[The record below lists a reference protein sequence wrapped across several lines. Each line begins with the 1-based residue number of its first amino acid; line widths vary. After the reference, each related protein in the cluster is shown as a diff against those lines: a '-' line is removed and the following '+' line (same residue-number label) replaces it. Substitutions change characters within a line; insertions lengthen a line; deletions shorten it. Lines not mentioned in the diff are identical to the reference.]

1 MHEHSPTHQ
10 DELIPARAVEALST
24 DDLRLRCDPKSI
36 GFNST
41 ADIDPLPGVIGQ
53 ETAIEALRFGL
64 QIHAPGQNVFVRGL
78 TGTGRMTLI
87 SRLLEEIRLACPLAK
102 DRCYVHNF
110 DEPDRPR
117 LITLDRGRSPAF
129 RRAID
134 RLSGF
139 IRNDLSNALKS
150 DAQAERSASLEQ
162 KTQRQVEKL
171 VDPFEKSLREAG
183 YGLTSVQVG
192 AITQAAIFP
201 LIDGETVGPEE
212 WDQLRGSGKVTKAE
226 VERFRK
232 KRDELEPELRS
243 IAQEVG
249 RLRRELSESQ
259 RTLRAD
265 AARTI
270 LGELTA
276 VIARDF
282 SEPAV
287 GTFLNGVV
295 EDAATGH
302 GDQQDE
308 ESGPIDEY
316 LVNVVLSRSGD
327 DSCPMIVEDTPT
339 ARNLLGTI
347 EPQWM
352 PDGGART
359 DHTRIRAGSLLRA
372 DGGYLILD
380 ARDLLR
386 ESSGW
391 HALVKTLRTGRLEI
405 APHESTP
412 GGWGPS
418 LKPEAIP
425 LNIKVILLGNAET
438 YHFLDAE
445 DPDFPHLFKVLADF
459 DTSIPRDADGIT
471 KYGGVLA
478 RIVREEDHPH
488 FDRGAVAV
496 LVEHGARIA
505 GRRDR
510 LTTRFGRLVDIAHE
524 AAFIAGEGGKKRV
537 SGDNVRSAI
546 RRSKDR
552 AALPSRQF
560 QDLLEDGTIR
570 VMTTGSAVGQVNGL
584 AVSQLGPL
592 TFGFPTRITATI
604 GPGSAGVINV
614 EREAELSG
622 SIHTKGFYILG
633 GLLRHLLQT
642 DHPLAFH
649 ASIAFEQ
656 SYGGIDGDSASMA
669 EICCLLSAL
678 TGIPI
683 RQDLAITGA
692 IDQVG
697 NILAIGAANEKIE
710 GFFDTCKRIGLTGS
724 QGVVIPKAN
733 APDLMLREDVVEACA
748 SGKFRVYTVDRVES
762 ALELLTGV
770 IAGERDDQGKL
781 PGGSVL
787 GTSVKRAFDYWVQA
801 ARTVEPLELNP
812 EESNRVEKAGT
823 AD

>member
-10 DELIPARAVEALST
+10 DELTPAPAVEPLSI
-24 DDLRLRCDPKSI
+24 DELRLRCDPKSI

-53 ETAIEALRFGL
+53 DTAIEALRFGL

-129 RRAID
+129 RRAVD
-134 RLSGF
+134 RLADF
-139 IRNDLSNALKS
+139 IRDDLSDAMKS
-150 DAQAERSASLEQ
+150 GGQAARATALEQ
-162 KTQRQVEKL
+162 KTQRRIEKL

-183 YGLTSVQVG
+183 FGLASVQVG
-192 AITQAAIFP
+192 PITQAAIFP
-201 LIDGETVGPEE
+201 LVDGESANPEE
-212 WDQLRGSGKVTKAE
+212 WEELRTAGKISKAE
-226 VERFRK
+226 VERVRK
-232 KRDELEPELRS
+232 RRNELEPTLQS
-243 IAQEVG
+243 IAQQVG
-249 RLRRELSESQ
+249 ETRRELAES
-259 RTLRAD
+259 LRAL
-265 AARTI
+265 REEITRSI
-270 LGELTA
+270 LGELTRP
-276 VIARDF
+276 IAKDFPEPSVRAFLDALVGQVATRD
-282 SEPAV
+282 
-287 GTFLNGVV
+287 
-295 EDAATGH
+295 
-302 GDQQDE
+302 GDREGDE
-308 ESGPIDEY
+308 SDPTQVY
-316 LVNVVLSRSGD
+316 RVNVLISRSGD
-327 DSCPMIVEDTPT
+327 DSCPMIVEDAPT

-347 EPQWM
+347 DPQRS

-359 DHTRIRAGSLLRA
+359 DHTLIRAGSLLRA
-372 DGGYLILD
+372 DGGHLILD

-386 ESSGW
+386 DTDAW
-391 HALVKTLRTGRLEI
+391 RVLVRTLRTGRLEI
-405 APHESTP
+405 APQESAP

-418 LKPEAIP
+418 LKPEPIP
-425 LNIKVILLGNAET
+425 LNIKVILLGDAET

-459 DTSIPRDADGIT
+459 DSSLPRDADGMT
-471 KYGGVLA
+471 KYAGVLA
-478 RIVREEDHPH
+478 RIVKEQNHPH
-488 FDRGAVAV
+488 FDGSAVAA

-510 LTTRFGRLVDIAHE
+510 LTTRFGRLADIAHE
-524 AAFIAGEGGKKRV
+524 AAFIAREGGKKRV

-560 QDLLEDGTIR
+560 QDLLADGTIR

-678 TGIPI
+678 TNIPI

-697 NILAIGAANEKIE
+697 NILAVGAANEKIE

-724 QGVVIPKAN
+724 QGVIIPKAN

-770 IAGERDDQGKL
+770 VAGERDDQGNL
-781 PGGSVL
+781 QGGSVL
-787 GTSVKRAFDYWVQA
+787 GTSVKRAFEYWVQA
-801 ARTVEPLELNP
+801 ARTVEPLELHP
-812 EESNRVEKAGT
+812 EKTGRIEKPGSVA
-823 AD
+823 